1 LEKIEGLSIGLDLN
15 TLKID
20 SGLKDLKSKLSLV
33 NSEMKANMS
42 AFDRSDKSISK
53 YETSLKGLNKKLEVQ
68 KAVVDKAKKSYEK
81 MVKEHGE
88 ASKEAEKAARTYNS
102 EVASLNNLER
112 YIGRTTEELAKLR
125 EEQRVSQSGWTKMGN
140 TLDSAGQKLTKVGDG
155 MKTAGKNMSMYLTAP
170 LTGMAFAANRAFY
183 ELDEGLDNVTKAT
196 GATGDQLDAL
206 KDSFKNV
213 YGRFPTESATL
224 GSALGEVNTRF
235 GFVDE
240 KLETTTEKFLKFADV
255 TGMDATTG
263 VQLVARAMGDAGIE
277 GDEFEKVLDSV
288 AKAAQATGIG
298 ADRLLDSITKY
309 GAPMR
314 ALGFEMD
321 ESIALFSSWE
331 LAGVNAEIAMSGL
344 KQSISRWGKEGK
356 DPRKEFSKT
365 LKEIQKA
372 PGIAEATALSIEAFG
387 AKAGPDLAD
396 AIQGGRFEFEELLKT
411 LEGSNGTVDQ
421 TFDDTVSGSQRFQVA
436 MQKAKVVGADLWG
449 IMENMLAPGLEKVI
463 LKLQKGV
470 EWYGSLSDKT
480 KTTGIVFAGFAAAL
494 GPVIAFTGI
503 FLSMLGNI
511 ISGFAPVMSSIA
523 RAGGLLKWLRLGL
536 VAFTGPVGI
545 TIAVLTLLGAGFIA
559 LYKRSETF
567 RNGVQQLL
575 EKVKV
580 LGSQLLAFL
589 QPAIDSIVGFFKSQ
603 LEVLRKF
610 WSENSESIIVAL
622 KNLGNMA
629 GTIFMGILAVIKF
642 VMPFVLAIIK
652 SIWGNIQGVIK
663 GALDIIMGAIK
674 FFSGLL
680 TGDFKKMWEGV
691 KQIFSGALEFIW
703 NYVQLMFLGKLLKGL
718 GGFVKSFG
726 STLKGGWDNA
736 IGGIKTFVGSA
747 KSWFKS
753 FTDDGLK
760 KFNDLV
766 AGAKALPGKIS
777 NGIKS
782 MAGKVTEGVKAVANK
797 MTETL
802 GKGVNGVIG
811 GVNWVLGKVGVKG
824 QIALWN
830 VPQYATGTDNHPGGP
845 AVVGE
850 KGRELAHVPGVGYTM
865 LGEKG
870 AQFLNLPSGT
880 SVLPNKETESLL
892 SSFFPAYA
900 KGTGWLNSA
909 WEKTKSV
916 AGNVKNGALDV
927 WSYLSNPG
935 KLFTKALELFRVET
949 PSFPGV
955 LKDLGKGAFNKSKD
969 ALKGYMTGK
978 VNEIGSLFGGNVSGH
993 VKQWIMSAISATGVP
1008 QSWAGPLAT
1017 IAQKESGGSPRAI
1030 NLWDINARNG
1040 IPSKGLMQTID
1051 PTFNAY
1057 KLSGMNDIWNPVHNA
1072 AAAIRYIKAR
1082 YGNVF
1087 NVPGIKAMSQGG
1099 AYRGYATGGL
1109 INNDGLYRL
1118 AEGGWPEWIIPTDP
1132 SKRTDAMKLL
1142 ALAGKDISG
1151 NKRPGQLPST
1161 GGQEDSSFR
1170 VLLEL
1175 TSKQNQILMSILQ
1188 ELANSGEIDFRR
1200 LAQLLHKPMKEIMDF
1215 NNDRTKGFQGGAF

>member
-1 LEKIEGLSIGLDLN
+1 MEKIEGLSIGLDLN

-20 SGLKDLKSKLSLV
+20 SGLKDLKSKISLV

-42 AFDRSDKSISK
+42 AFDYADKSIGK
-53 YETSLKGLNKKLEVQ
+53 YETRLKGLNKKLEVQ
-68 KAVVDKAKKSYEK
+68 REVVEKSRISYEK
-81 MVKEHGE
+81 MVTEHGE
-88 ASKEAEKAARTYNS
+88 GSKEAEKAATAYNS
-102 EVASLNNLER
+102 EVTSLKSLER
-112 YIGRTTEELAKLR
+112 YIERTTEELSDLR
-125 EEQRVSQSGWTKMGN
+125 KEQQLSQSGWTKMGN
-140 TLDSAGQKLTKVGDG
+140 TIDAAGQKLTKVGDG
-155 MKTAGKNMSMYLTAP
+155 MKTAGKSLSMYLTAP
-170 LTGMAFAANRAFY
+170 LTGMTFAANRAFY

-196 GATGDQLDAL
+196 GATGNQLGAL

-224 GSALGEVNTRF
+224 GSVLGEVNTRF
-235 GFVDE
+235 AFVDK
-240 KLETTTEKFLKFADV
+240 KLEDSSEKFLKFADI
-255 TGMDATTG
+255 TGLDATTG

-277 GDEFEKVLDSV
+277 ADEFEKVLDSV

-356 DPRKEFSKT
+356 DPRNEFKKT
-365 LKEIQKA
+365 LKEIEKA

-411 LEGSNGTVDQ
+411 LESSNGTVDQ
-421 TFDDTVSGSQRFQVA
+421 TFDDTVSGSEQFQVA

-449 IMENMLAPGLEKVI
+449 IMENLLAPGLDKVI
-463 LKLQKGV
+463 TKLQSGV

-480 KTTGIVFAGFAAAL
+480 KMTGIVFAGLVAAL

-503 FLSMLGNI
+503 FLAMLGNI
-511 ISGFAPVMSSIA
+511 ISGFAPVMASIA
-523 RAGGLLKWLRLGL
+523 KAGGLLKWLRLGFL
-536 VAFTGPVGI
+536 AFTGPVGI
-545 TIAVLTLLGAGFIA
+545 TIAVLTLLGTGFIA
-559 LYKRSETF
+559 LYKNSETF
-567 RNGVQQLL
+567 RSGIQNLL

-580 LGSQLLAFL
+580 LGTQFLALL
-589 QPAIDSIVGFFKSQ
+589 QPAIESIVGFFKSQ
-603 LEVLRKF
+603 LEVLRRF
-610 WSENSESIIVAL
+610 WSENSATIIGAL
-622 KNLGNMA
+622 KNLGKFV
-629 GTIFMGILAVIKF
+629 GVILLGILEVIKF

-652 SIWGNIQGVIK
+652 SIWANIQGVIS
-663 GALDIIMGAIK
+663 GALNIIMGLIK
-674 FFSGLL
+674 VFSGLL

-691 KQIFSGALEFIW
+691 KQIFFGAIEFIW
-703 NYVQLMFLGKLLKGL
+703 NFVQLMFWGKLLKGL

-736 IGGIKTFVGSA
+736 IGGIKTFVGNA

-753 FTDDGLK
+753 FVDDGLK

-777 NGIKS
+777 NGMKS

-824 QIALWN
+824 KIALWN

-870 AQFLNLPSGT
+870 AQFLNLPAGT

-900 KGTGWLNSA
+900 KGTGWLSSA
-909 WEKTKSV
+909 WEKTKSA
-916 AGNVKNGALDV
+916 AGNIKEGALDV
-927 WSYLSNPG
+927 WSHLSDPN
-935 KLFTKALELFRVET
+935 KLFTKALELFGVET
-949 PSFPGV
+949 PSFPSM
-955 LKDLGKGAFNKSKD
+955 LKDLGRGAYSKSKG
-969 ALKGYMTGK
+969 ALKGYLTGK
-978 VNEIGSLFGGNVSGH
+978 IKEIGSMFGGNVSGS
-993 VKQWIMSAISATGVP
+993 VKQWIMSAIAATGVP

-1017 IAQKESGGSPRAI
+1017 IAQKESGGNPRAI

-1087 NVPGIKAMSQGG
+1087 NVPGIKSMSQGG

-1151 NKRPGQLPST
+1151 NKRPGQLPNA
-1161 GGQEDSSFR
+1161 GGQDDSSFR
-1170 VLLEL
+1170 ELLEL
-1175 TSKQNQILMSILQ
+1175 TAKQNQILLSILQ
-1188 ELANSGEIDFRR
+1188 QLANSGDIDFRR
-1200 LAQLLHKPMKEIMDF
+1200 LAQYLHKPMEEILEF
-1215 NNDRTKGFQGGAF
+1215 NKSRSQGFQGRAY